1 MDVVTFSSS
10 LSIHFLPLSEKH
22 QRVRHPPTQ
31 FAVWCRATKQL
42 LQGVDDNLY
51 KVLSLSPNSATM
63 DDIKKAYRSMALR
76 YHPDVCHDGSKKE
89 ETTRMFVQLN
99 AAYRT
104 LSNPW
109 LRADYDYELG
119 LRSEKSVVGNES
131 GRSKWLSWREGR
143 TYVWHK
149 RRVRGA
155 VELERKTWTEIKD
168 HHYFSFRIG
177 SLPVI

>member
-1 MDVVTFSSS
+1 MVCKLQPIGSPCTSIGFGLERETPKSKTSSY
-10 LSIHFLPLSEKH
+10 
-22 QRVRHPPTQ
+22 
-31 FAVWCRATKQL
+31 AVCCLKL

-51 KVLSLSPNSATM
+51 
-63 DDIKKAYRSMALR
+63 
-76 YHPDVCHDGSKKE
+76 KE

-131 GRSKWLSWREGR
+131 GRSKWLS
-143 TYVWHK
+143 
-149 RRVRGA
+149 
-155 VELERKTWTEIKD
+155 
-168 HHYFSFRIG
+168 
-177 SLPVI
+177 

>member
-1 MDVVTFSSS
+1 MSLKRETPKSKTSSY
-10 LSIHFLPLSEKH
+10 
-22 QRVRHPPTQ
+22 
-31 FAVWCRATKQL
+31 AVCCLKL

-63 DDIKKAYRSMALR
+63 DDIKKAYKSMALR
-76 YHPDVCHDGSKKE
+76 LPPRCE

-119 LRSEKSVVGNES
+119 LRSEKSVEQVAE
-131 GRSKWLSWREGR
+131 L
-143 TYVWHK
+143 K
-149 RRVRGA
+149 RRSNIRMARTKGS
-155 VELERKTWTEIKD
+155 WGC
-168 HHYFSFRIG
+168 RIRAQNMN
-177 SLPVI
+177 